1 MTEANPFESD
11 YAEPLRALD
20 RGALQ
25 RLKALLQDDSADE
38 RERLMHDLLKV
49 SHSAGVSLLGQLVA
63 ICDEDRAA
71 RLEVLRGIR
80 GALGD
85 TPTSG
90 ASE

>member
-1 MTEANPFESD
+1 MSKSFESE

-20 RGALQ
+20 RRALR
-25 RLKALLQDDSADE
+25 RLQALLQDDSADQ
-38 RERLMHDLLKV
+38 RDRLMRDLMREPPSV
-49 SHSAGVSLLGQLVA
+49 GTQLLGQLVA

-80 GALGD
+80 DALGD

-90 ASE
+90 VPEP